1 MASPAAWDWFW
12 FFLQSHGHCM
22 RAAQGSPGPFPLVF
36 LPSSQPLPKVLALN
50 RLPLVLNLGTLGK
63 EVVEPMLGRPD

>member
-1 MASPAAWDWFW
+1 
-12 FFLQSHGHCM
+12 M

-50 RLPLVLNLGTLGK
+50 RLPLDLNLGTLGK